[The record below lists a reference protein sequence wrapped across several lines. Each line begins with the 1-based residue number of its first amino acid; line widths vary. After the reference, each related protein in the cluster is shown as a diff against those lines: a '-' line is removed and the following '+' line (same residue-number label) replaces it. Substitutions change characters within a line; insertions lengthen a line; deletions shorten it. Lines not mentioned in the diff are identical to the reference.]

1 MGILLLCYYYIS
13 LVYIIIIIIII
24 MYCYYHYYI
33 QYIYLY
39 GHLSDQVIYKWVIF
53 QLAVFGVPFFCFC
66 LLLRQ
71 DDLPQVLT
79 ALDMAMG

>member
-1 MGILLLCYYYIS
+1 MGIILLFYYYIS
-13 LVYIIIIIIII
+13 LVYIIII
-24 MYCYYHYYI
+24 YFYYHYYI
-33 QYIYLY
+33 QYIYIY
-39 GHLSDQVIYKWVIF
+39 GHLSDQIIFKWVIF
-53 QLAVFGVPFFCFC
+53 QLAVFGVPLFWVC

>member
-1 MGILLLCYYYIS
+1 MGIILLFYYYIS
-13 LVYIIIIIIII
+13 LVYIIII
-24 MYCYYHYYI
+24 YFYYHYYI
-33 QYIYLY
+33 QYIYIY
-39 GHLSDQVIYKWVIF
+39 GHLSDQIIFKWVIF
-53 QLAVFGVPFFCFC
+53 QLAVFGVPFFWVC